1 MRLLPAGRT
10 AVLVELDDA
19 AQRRRLHRALSD
31 HPAAGTVDLVPAQTT
46 VLVQVESADLL
57 PGAVTHVR
65 DLLAGG
71 LNAVEE
77 GLRDPV
83 PVPVR
88 YDGLDL
94 SDVADVLDMTTDELV
109 KRHSSQLWT
118 VEFAGFMPGFGYM
131 TGADWPF
138 RIPRRSSPRTR
149 IPPGSVALADGFTGA
164 YPQASPGGWQIIG
177 TTKATLWDEKA
188 VPPALLSPGAVVE
201 FQVVTS

>member
-19 AQRRRLHRALSD
+19 GQRRRLHRALSD
-31 HPAAGTVDLVPAQTT
+31 HPAEGTVDLVPAQTT

-57 PGAVTHVR
+57 PGAVAHVQ

-71 LNAVEE
+71 LDAVEE
-77 GLRDPV
+77 GSREPL

-88 YDGLDL
+88 YDGLDM
-94 SDVADVLDMTTDELV
+94 SDMADLLDMTTDELV
-109 KRHSSQLWT
+109 KHHSDQLWT

-131 TGADWPF
+131 SGVDWPY

-149 IPPGSVALADGFTGA
+149 IPPGSIALADGFTGA

-177 TTKATLWDEKA
+177 TTEMTLWDENA
-188 VPPALLSPGAVVE
+188 DPPALLLPGAVIKFE
-201 FQVVTS
+201 AVTS